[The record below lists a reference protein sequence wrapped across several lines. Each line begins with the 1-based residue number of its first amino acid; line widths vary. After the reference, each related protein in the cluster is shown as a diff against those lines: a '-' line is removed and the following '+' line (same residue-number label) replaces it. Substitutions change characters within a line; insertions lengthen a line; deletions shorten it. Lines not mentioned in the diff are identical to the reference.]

1 MKINFK
7 KGESRMSTLKNETH
21 DEDIILEVKGLK
33 KYFDVSEGLLSG
45 PKQYLKAVD
54 GIDFKIARGETL
66 GIVGESGC
74 GKSTTGNLIMKM
86 IEPTEGE
93 IIFDGDD
100 MHQLTKRELREKRK
114 DIQMIFQDPFSSLN
128 PRMKVFDIVAEP
140 LITHKVV
147 KGKALRQT
155 VEELLETVGLDAS
168 YANRYPHEF
177 SGGQRQRIG
186 IARAIALRP
195 KLIVCDEPV
204 SALDVSIQSQILN
217 LLARLQKELHLTYI
231 FIGHGLP
238 AVKHISDHIAVMYL
252 GRIVELTTKE
262 ELFKAPMHP
271 YTEGLISSV
280 PIPDPELRDQKER
293 IILEGDIPS
302 PVDPPSGCHFRT
314 RCPLATDKCKEVIPE
329 LVEERPGHFVACHY
343 PLEHGKGIIMENS
356 ETTV

>member
-1 MKINFK
+1 
-7 KGESRMSTLKNETH
+7 S
-21 DEDIILEVKGLK
+21 
-33 KYFDVSEGLLSG
+33 
-45 PKQYLKAVD
+45 
-54 GIDFKIARGETL
+54 
-66 GIVGESGC
+66 
-74 GKSTTGNLIMKM
+74 
-86 IEPTEGE
+86 
-93 IIFDGDD
+93 
-100 MHQLTKRELREKRK
+100 
-114 DIQMIFQDPFSSLN
+114 
-128 PRMKVFDIVAEP
+128 
-140 LITHKVV
+140 
-147 KGKALRQT
+147 
-155 VEELLETVGLDAS
+155 VEELLEIVGLDAS

-217 LLARLQKELHLTYI
+217 LLDRLQKELNLTYI

-314 RCPLATDKCKEVIPE
+314 RCPLATEKCKEVIPE

-343 PLEHGKGIIMENS
+343 PLEHGKGIIMEDS

>member
-1 MKINFK
+1 MTTDTKIV
-7 KGESRMSTLKNETH
+7 EQDDYL
-21 DEDIILEVKGLK
+21 LEVKGLK
-33 KYFDVSEGLLSG
+33 KHFDVTEGILPG
-45 PKQYLKAVD
+45 EKQYLKAVD
-54 GIDFKIARGETL
+54 GIDFNIKRGETL

-74 GKSTTGNLIMKM
+74 GKSTTGNLVMNM
-86 IEPTEGE
+86 LDPTDGQ

-100 MHQLTKRELREKRK
+100 IHKLSKRQMREKRK

-128 PRMKVFDIVAEP
+128 PRMRVFDIVAEP
-140 LITHKVV
+140 LITHGIA
-147 KGKALRQT
+147 KGKELRKS
-155 VEELLETVGLDAS
+155 VEELLDIVGLDRS
-168 YANRYPHEF
+168 YAKRYPHEF

-217 LLARLQKELHLTYI
+217 LLAKLQKDFNLTYI

-262 ELFKAPMHP
+262 NLFKAPLHP
-271 YTEGLISSV
+271 YTEGLISAV
-280 PIPDPELRDQKER
+280 PIPDPELRDKKDR

-314 RCPLATDKCKEVIPE
+314 RCPLATDKCKEVSPP
-329 LVEERPGHFVACHY
+329 LVEERPGHMVACHY
-343 PLEHGKGIIMENS
+343 PLENGRGIIMDGE
-356 ETTV
+356 